1 MEKEMERLS
10 QCCLGEN
17 RQGEQADMQDL
28 GVEPLAFIHTAPGA
42 LMADGIN
49 LTCSPLLVLDCGAAN
64 PAGESESECCCHQS
78 NLANVTT
85 QAAFAQAK
93 ITSTLV

>member
-1 MEKEMERLS
+1 MERQS

-28 GVEPLAFIHTAPGA
+28 GVEPLAFIHTVPGA
-42 LMADGIN
+42 MTADGFN
-49 LTCSPLLVLDCGAAN
+49 LTCSPLWVLDCGAAN

-78 NLANVTT
+78 NLEDVIT
-85 QAAFAQAK
+85 QAAFAQAT